1 MGATTAGLVD
11 IRPMILADIPAVYR
25 LERETFPEPWSE
37 EVFHDELGQTGRF
50 YVVAIDGAGEIAGY
64 AGLLQVVDEAH
75 VTTMAVASG
84 GRGQKLGTRLM
95 LRLIDAALE
104 GGARHLTL
112 EVRASNRSAQE
123 LYRTFGMAPVGVRKG
138 YYGDEDALIMWVHDI
153 DEPEYG
159 ARLEEIR
166 GGLV

>member
-37 EVFHDELGQTGRF
+37 GVFHDELGQTGRF
-50 YVVAIDGAGEIAGY
+50 YVVAMDETGEVAGY
-64 AGLLQVVDEAH
+64 AGLLQAVDEAH

-84 GRGQKLGTRLM
+84 ARGQKLGTRLM

-123 LYRTFGMAPVGVRKG
+123 LYRTFGMAPVGVRKS
-138 YYGDEDALIMWVHDI
+138 YYGDEDALIMWVHEI